1 MNNKDGFTITKQTKR
16 INEYGEYTFTE
27 EKTVARY
34 DSTGYLY
41 KNRTEFLK
49 SFLDEKYPDELSWA
63 DKGRLG
69 RLEHEI
75 KENQMLV
82 YKSNNMIKPHNVK
95 TISKM
100 LGFSERQAKAFI
112 NKCFD
117 YGILG
122 EAKIQGAKYLFFNP
136 RYRLYGNRLT
146 LITWTVF
153 QSYFKESL
161 PRWAY
166 NCFLEDFILDKPD
179 LEVISHKRKR
189 QSKEEPADSFYI
201 NLQEENNI
209 EHPV

>member
-1 MNNKDGFTITKQTKR
+1 MNNKDGFTLTKR
-16 INEYGEYTFTE
+16 TKYINEDGEYTYVE
-27 EKTVARY
+27 EKQINRY

-49 SFLDEKYPDELSWA
+49 SFLDEEYPDELSWS

-100 LGFSERQAKAFI
+100 LGFSERQARAFI
-112 NKCFD
+112 NRCFELD
-117 YGILG
+117 ILG
-122 EAKIQGAKYLFFNP
+122 EAKIQGTKYLFFNP
-136 RYRLYGNRLT
+136 RYKLHGNRLT
-146 LITWTVF
+146 MITWLVF
-153 QSYFKESL
+153 QDYFRNTL

-166 NCFLEDFILDKPD
+166 NRFLEDFMLDKPD
-179 LEVISHKRKR
+179 LEVINHKK
-189 QSKEEPADSFYI
+189 KEK
-201 NLQEENNI
+201 
-209 EHPV
+209 